1 MNATEMNA
9 TEMNATED
17 RSTGAGR
24 THGTAISDTLIIAKR
39 NLLRIVRTPQYLV
52 FSSIQPVMFVL
63 LFRYVFGGAIQ
74 SPGYQGHYADYL
86 IPGLLVQL
94 TLFGGAATA
103 VGLAEDMQKGMVDRF
118 RSLPMSRGAVL
129 AGRTFADIARSAFV
143 LILLLVVGSL
153 VGFRFHNGFLNGV
166 AALLLAALFGFAFSW
181 FFAFIG
187 MKVKDPETAQVAGFL
202 PIFPLVFAAST
213 FTPIDSFPQPLRVF
227 AKANPV
233 TNAVNA
239 IRSLTQGSAPVTRF
253 IADGKRVMPGTDPQV
268 ALVSLQKQADS
279 GRYVIYT
286 LMWCAAII
294 AVFAFLAIRT
304 YRNSNR

>member
-1 MNATEMNA
+1 MNTTSTA
-9 TEMNATED
+9 
-17 RSTGAGR
+17 STGRA
-24 THGTAISDTLIIAKR
+24 HGNALTDTLIMAKR
-39 NLLRIVRTPQYLV
+39 NLLRILRTPQYLV

-118 RSLPMSRGAVL
+118 RSLPMSRSAVL
-129 AGRTFADIARSAFV
+129 AGRTFADIARSLFV
-143 LILLLVVGSL
+143 LGLLLCVGML
-153 VGFRFHNGFLNGV
+153 VGFRFHNGFFNGV
-166 AALLLAALFGFAFSW
+166 AAIALAALFGFAFSW

-187 MKVKDPETAQVAGFL
+187 LKVKDPESAQVAGFL

-213 FTPIDSFPQPLRVF
+213 FTPIDTFPKPLRAF

-239 IRSLTQGSAPVTRF
+239 IRALTQGNAPVNRF
-253 IADGKRVMPGTDPQV
+253 VDGGKRVMPGADPQA
-268 ALVSLQKQADS
+268 ALASLQKQADS
-279 GRYVIYT
+279 GRYVLYT
-286 LMWCAAII
+286 LLWCAGII
-294 AVFAFLAIRT
+294 AVFSFLAIRT

>member
-1 MNATEMNA
+1 MSNAPSEIAVGRAHGNA
-9 TEMNATED
+9 FT
-17 RSTGAGR
+17 
-24 THGTAISDTLIIAKR
+24 DTIIIAKR

-52 FSSIQPVMFVL
+52 FSSVQPVMFVL

-129 AGRTFADIARSAFV
+129 AGRTFADIARSLFV
-143 LILLLVVGSL
+143 LILLLLVGML
-153 VGFRFHNGFLNGV
+153 VGFRFHNGLINGI
-166 AALLLAALFGFAFSW
+166 AAVLLAVLFGFAFSW
-181 FFAFIG
+181 FFAYIG
-187 MKVKDPETAQVAGFL
+187 LKVKDPETAQVAGFL

-213 FTPIDSFPQPLRVF
+213 FTPIDTFPAPLRAF

-239 IRSLTQGSAPVTRF
+239 IRALTQGSAPTQRF
-253 IADGKRVMPGTDPQV
+253 IDSGSRVMPGADANQ
-268 ALVSLQKQADS
+268 ALRSLQQQADS
-279 GRYVIYT
+279 GRYVMYT
-286 LMWCAAII
+286 LAWSAAII
-294 AVFAFLAIRT
+294 AVFAFLAIRS

>member
-1 MNATEMNA
+1 MNASPQPSVA
-9 TEMNATED
+9 V
-17 RSTGAGR
+17 GR
-24 THGTAISDTLIIAKR
+24 AHGNVFTDTAIIAKR
-39 NLLRIVRTPQYLV
+39 NLLRIIRTPQYLV
-52 FSSIQPVMFVL
+52 FSSVQPVMFVL

-74 SPGYQGHYADYL
+74 SPGYQGRYADYL

-94 TLFGGAATA
+94 TLFGGASTA

-129 AGRTFADIARSAFV
+129 AGRTFADIARSLFV
-143 LILLLVVGSL
+143 LILLLGVGML
-153 VGFRFHNGFLNGV
+153 VGFRFHNGFVNGV
-166 AALLLAALFGFAFSW
+166 AAILIAVLFGFAFSW

-213 FTPIDSFPQPLRVF
+213 FTPIDTFPGPLRAF
-227 AKANPV
+227 ARVNPV

-239 IRSLTQGSAPVTRF
+239 IRALTQGSAPTRRF
-253 IADGKRVMPGTDPQV
+253 VEGGSRVMPGVDPQE
-268 ALVSLQKQADS
+268 ALQALQRQADT
-279 GRYVIYT
+279 GRYVAYT
-286 LMWCAAII
+286 LAWSAAII

-304 YRNSNR
+304 YRNSSR